1 MSSSKRTHKYE
12 ICIAELRIRHKM
24 LHIWMKQKE
33 KIYIQVRWFNAQ
45 LFLKPQTALHST
57 LFFCCIALHLFP
69 WRCVK
74 KIDQP
79 HTHTPWNRR
88 FHDQQFKVFINKFL
102 VTRRNWDYN
111 HRHSV
116 KMKEEIIY
124 ANNFCPSAHHLF
136 MIRLII
142 LQSDVPSLAS
152 AFVCHPLP
160 FRIRHEVV
168 T

>member
-1 MSSSKRTHKYE
+1 MNEK
-12 ICIAELRIRHKM
+12 
-24 LHIWMKQKE
+24 KQKN
-33 KIYIQVRWFNAQ
+33 IQTSSLIQCSTLSDAV
-45 LFLKPQTALHST
+45 KPQTAQQSRANCSSVALHSIYFSDDV
-57 LFFCCIALHLFP
+57 LRKLIS
-69 WRCVK
+69 
-74 KIDQP
+74 
-79 HTHTPWNRR
+79 HTHTRWHRR
-88 FHDQQFKVFINKFL
+88 FHDQQFKFFINKFL

-116 KMKEEIIY
+116 KIKEEIIY

-142 LQSDVPSLAS
+142 LKSDVSSLFSAT
-152 AFVCHPLP
+152 AFVSHPLP